1 MLVFFFSSRRRHTR
15 CALVTGVQTCA
26 LPIWGPHRQ
35 FSTFGNP
42 DYAPPED
49 AMVEK
54 MAYANRDTGN
64 VLGAAETAGMTEY
77 LDHPAIN
84 PKQSKHWALDIAVAF
99 PTLHINLS
107 PGGFWSHRF
116 WPISVNR
123 TRWEAEFHVPKPLT
137 GREKLQQE
145 LYITRIAEILLEDV
159 TNTER
164 TQRGIE
170 AGAYDTMQLQ
180 DGEVQIRHNLH
191 HVDRWVNARTVREAL
206 GI

>member
-1 MLVFFFSSRRRHTR
+1 MFFFFSSRRRHTR

-26 LPIWGPHRQ
+26 LPI
-35 FSTFGNP
+35 
-42 DYAPPED
+42 Y
-49 AMVEK
+49 
-54 MAYANRDTGN
+54 

-159 TNTER
+159 T
-164 TQRGIE
+164 
-170 AGAYDTMQLQ
+170 
-180 DGEVQIRHNLH
+180 
-191 HVDRWVNARTVREAL
+191 
-206 GI
+206 

>member
-1 MLVFFFSSRRRHTR
+1 MRIRACSSDVCYSDLGLHIPEIRPATIRKTFASAVNPHARPLDAR
-15 CALVTGVQTCA
+15 F
-26 LPIWGPHRQ
+26 WGPLRQ

-123 TRWEAEFHVPKPLT
+123 TRW
-137 GREKLQQE
+137 
-145 LYITRIAEILLEDV
+145 
-159 TNTER
+159 
-164 TQRGIE
+164 
-170 AGAYDTMQLQ
+170 
-180 DGEVQIRHNLH
+180 
-191 HVDRWVNARTVREAL
+191 
-206 GI
+206 

>member
-1 MLVFFFSSRRRHTR
+1 MTHSFPSRGSSY
-15 CALVTGVQTCA
+15 L
-26 LPIWGPHRQ
+26 
-35 FSTFGNP
+35 
-42 DYAPPED
+42 D

-84 PKQSKHWALDIAVAF
+84 PKQSKHWALDTAVAF

-123 TRWEAEFHVPKPLT
+123 TRWEAEFQVPKPERKSTSLNSST
-137 GREKLQQE
+137 S
-145 LYITRIAEILLEDV
+145 IASA
-159 TNTER
+159 N
-164 TQRGIE
+164 Q
-170 AGAYDTMQLQ
+170 
-180 DGEVQIRHNLH
+180 
-191 HVDRWVNARTVREAL
+191 
-206 GI
+206 

>member
-1 MLVFFFSSRRRHTR
+1 MSGVFFFFKQKTAYEMRMSDLSSDV
-15 CALVTGVQTCA
+15 CSSDL
-26 LPIWGPHRQ
+26 
-35 FSTFGNP
+35 
-42 DYAPPED
+42 YAPPED

-123 TRWEAEFHVPKPLT
+123 TRWEAEFH
-137 GREKLQQE
+137 
-145 LYITRIAEILLEDV
+145 
-159 TNTER
+159 
-164 TQRGIE
+164 
-170 AGAYDTMQLQ
+170 
-180 DGEVQIRHNLH
+180 
-191 HVDRWVNARTVREAL
+191 
-206 GI
+206 

>member
-1 MLVFFFSSRRRHTR
+1 MIRPPPRSTR
-15 CALVTGVQTCA
+15 TDTLFPYTT
-26 LPIWGPHRQ
+26 LFRSFWGPHRQ

-107 PGGFWSHRF
+107 
-116 WPISVNR
+116 
-123 TRWEAEFHVPKPLT
+123 
-137 GREKLQQE
+137 
-145 LYITRIAEILLEDV
+145 
-159 TNTER
+159 
-164 TQRGIE
+164 
-170 AGAYDTMQLQ
+170 
-180 DGEVQIRHNLH
+180 
-191 HVDRWVNARTVREAL
+191 
-206 GI
+206 